1 MSEIKKHD
9 YLNREDHYESRIV
22 NKGRIY
28 KYCEH
33 CGKEIPK
40 GWPSETHTFYPEF
53 SAYFTH
59 ITNPDHGDNLRP
71 GEKSC
76 SDLFIESLN

>member
-1 MSEIKKHD
+1 M
-9 YLNREDHYESRIV
+9 L
-22 NKGRIY
+22 
-28 KYCEH
+28 
-33 CGKEIPK
+33 